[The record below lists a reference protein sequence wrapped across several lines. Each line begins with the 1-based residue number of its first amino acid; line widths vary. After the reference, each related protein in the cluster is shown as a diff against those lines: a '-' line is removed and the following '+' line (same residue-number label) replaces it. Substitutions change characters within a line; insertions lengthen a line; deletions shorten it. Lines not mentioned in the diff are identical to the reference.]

1 MPDLPKRD
9 EVPEEQTWN
18 LADLFATKED
28 FESALSDFPEA
39 AKSLRKYQGRLSEG
53 AETALACL
61 NDYLGV
67 LERQGRLYAYAF
79 NRYSVD
85 ALSAENR
92 DAHSRAISMMAV
104 TAAESAFI
112 VPELLSLPEGV
123 LERYMEAGPGFVP
136 WRRWLQ
142 KLIAQRA
149 HLLPPDTEKAI
160 GALKEIIESPGLI
173 YRTWRAT
180 DLSFPPVQDSL
191 GVVHQM
197 TLPHYERVLERSG
210 DTDLRR
216 RAYAALGDSLHRYR
230 NAVAAMWG
238 THVRANVILARLRG
252 YGSAIEMKLAE
263 QEVPLELFD
272 RLHEVILAEIAPH
285 MRKLALLRKRVL
297 GLDKVL
303 YCDIEA
309 DLDPGYKPVSTFEQ
323 ARDAILSALSSLGE
337 EYTGVLKM
345 AFRDRW
351 IDWANNLGK
360 TGDCYAGG
368 GGKPHPYV
376 LIGWDGTMRSA
387 MILAHELGHAVHFYL
402 TDCNQTGY
410 DRSAPLLLGEAAS
423 TTTEAIVGDW
433 LMEHSDSPRTRRW
446 FIMHLLTSYYHNF
459 VRHLIE
465 SELQRRVYAMAEKD
479 VPITSDLLCK
489 VQGDI
494 LSEFWGDAVEIDDT
508 ARLTWMRQVHYYDQR
523 LYSWSYAGGLT
534 MGVAVLQALRR
545 KEPQAAERWVR
556 VLKAG
561 GSLPPLELARLAGV
575 DLMDPQVMRDAVKH
589 VGGLIEELVWSF

>member
-28 FESALSDFPEA
+28 FESALSDFPET
-39 AKSLRKYQGRLSEG
+39 AKSLRRYQGRLGEG

-61 NDYLGV
+61 NSYLGV
-67 LERQGRLYAYAF
+67 LERQGRLYSYAF
-79 NRYSVD
+79 NRYSAD
-85 ALSAENR
+85 GLSAENR
-92 DAHSRAISMMAV
+92 DAHSRAISMITLA
-104 TAAESAFI
+104 AAESAFI

-123 LERYMEAGPGFVP
+123 LEGYMEADPRFKP

-142 KLIAQRA
+142 NLITQRA
-149 HLLPPDTEKAI
+149 HLLPYDTEKAI
-160 GALKEIIESPGLI
+160 AALREMIGSPGLI

-180 DLSFPPVQDSL
+180 DLAFPPVQDSE
-191 GVVHQM
+191 GIVHQM
-197 TLPHYERVLERSG
+197 TLPRYERVLERSG
-210 DTDLRR
+210 DTGLRR
-216 RAYAALGDSLHRYR
+216 RAYRALGDSLRGYR
-230 NAVAAMWG
+230 NTVASIWG
-238 THVRANVILARLRG
+238 TQVRTNVILARLRG
-252 YGSAIEMKLAE
+252 YRSAIEMKLVE
-263 QEVPLELFD
+263 QEIPLELFD
-272 RLHEVILAEIAPH
+272 RLHEVILSELAPH
-285 MRKLALLRKRVL
+285 MRKLAMLRKRAL
-297 GLDKVL
+297 ELDRVL

-309 DLDPGYKPVSTFEQ
+309 DLDPECKPVSTFEQ
-323 ARDAILSALSSLGE
+323 ARDAILNALSSLGE
-337 EYTGVLKM
+337 EYTDVLKA

-360 TGDCYAGG
+360 TGDCYAG

-402 TDCNQTGY
+402 TDCNQTAY
-410 DRSAPLLLGEAAS
+410 DRRPPLLLGEAAS

-446 FIMHLLTSYYHNF
+446 FVMHLLTSYYHNF

-479 VPITSDLLCK
+479 MPITADLLCR

-534 MGVAVLQALRR
+534 MGVAVLKAIRT
-545 KEPQAAERWVR
+545 KDPQAAERWVR
-556 VLKAG
+556 ALKAG

-575 DLMDPQVMRDAVKH
+575 DLMDPQVMREAVKH
-589 VGGLIEELVWSF
+589 VASLIEELERSF